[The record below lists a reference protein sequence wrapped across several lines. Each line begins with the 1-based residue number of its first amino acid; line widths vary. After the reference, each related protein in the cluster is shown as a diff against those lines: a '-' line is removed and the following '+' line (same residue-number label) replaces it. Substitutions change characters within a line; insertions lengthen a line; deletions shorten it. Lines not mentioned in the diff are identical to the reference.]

1 LKKNVK
7 KKKYVV
13 ASLHFLGWCKH
24 EGENQEK
31 KMNANIRP
39 FLKELYHEN
48 LQCNQRS
55 KTGEDTNQVLF
66 DYYKKKLDKSRASQS
81 TFLERQKRHHRAKR
95 CTGFEHRPRRRKRR
109 QQTPKTAKTAKT
121 ANATES
127 KEVSKMDQTSSRVAS
142 PCEVPPSTTSKV
154 GPKAALKV
162 DSKVASSGFGL
173 PTQDLSLEPLFPFP
187 SLPSLSP
194 CFPSLPA
201 ESTQAVAAGDALDAL
216 DVPVPVMPESSPHGL
231 ELENWDDD
239 LDQRVLD
246 ADMDWDVDMD
256 ERGVDALEPLEPWM
270 EAFLKELQMS
280 RDPGSSTA
288 QPGNPLE
295 QVSSP

>member
-1 LKKNVK
+1 LFEKNVK
-7 KKKYVV
+7 GKKKYV
-13 ASLHFLGWCKH
+13 ALHFLGWQRH
-24 EGENQEK
+24 EGKNQEK
-31 KMNANIRP
+31 KMSANIRP
-39 FLKELYHEN
+39 FLKELYHED

-109 QQTPKTAKTAKT
+109 QQTRKI
-121 ANATES
+121 TES
-127 KEVSKMDQTSSRVAS
+127 KEVSKMDQTSSRAAS

-162 DSKVASSGFGL
+162 DSKPSSDLGL
-173 PTQDLSLEPLFPFP
+173 PTQDLSLDPLFPFLP
-187 SLPSLSP
+187 SLPSLSSP
-194 CFPSLPA
+194 PWSPSLPA
-201 ESTQAVAAGDALDAL
+201 ESTQAVAAA
-216 DVPVPVMPESSPHGL
+216 DVLPVPVMPESTPHGL

-239 LDQRVLD
+239 LDQRFLD
-246 ADMDWDVDMD
+246 DMDWNVDVDVD
-256 ERGVDALEPLEPWM
+256 ERGVDEPLEPLEPWM
-270 EAFLKELQMS
+270 EAFLQELQMS
-280 RDPGSSTA
+280 RDPGSSTV

-295 QVSSP
+295 QISLP